1 MAAVIRSCIPFTKL
15 RALICAVMAAGTG
28 CALALFSS
36 LLELQTVTLPMGLY
50 VLSGGAL
57 CLIFAMVL
65 DRIRF
70 LFLFSRIR
78 GRRFRQKIL
87 LPPRLYETVFRICIS
102 ES

>member
-1 MAAVIRSCIPFTKL
+1 MRSIRQSHAGSEKIVISMAAVIRSCIPFTKL

-36 LLELQTVTLPMGLY
+36 LLEIQTVTLPMGLY

-70 LFLFSRIR
+70 LFFSENVRMPSEA
-78 GRRFRQKIL
+78 GWQK
-87 LPPRLYETVFRICIS
+87 
-102 ES
+102 